1 MKKITFML
9 SLLMSMGAMTT
20 SAQVLSRTGWIVTT
34 SGECDDNTSGHAAAI
49 IDGKNDT
56 YWHSNWGGGN
66 ASGDATNTLPQFF
79 QLDLGSE
86 QEFQTIGYMPR
97 PGIGDNGVVKGFS
110 LYVSDSPFETVSSS
124 KTAAQVVNGL
134 GTPAMTGTFNYD
146 GETSASLKTATA
158 SSILKGRYVLF
169 VVTDAV
175 STQINETDPSKSKYF
190 ASCAEFYLAK
200 GTTIESKTVTYHY
213 KVDGVEYA
221 TRSVQCVD
229 VTTANVPTIDYLANG
244 TITDNADGSKDV
256 TCTTAYPFVAQA
268 TFDAN
273 TAHWYSMAVRAG
285 SGNYLLAAKDNGKVG
300 TITKELLGCPE
311 GIGNEM
317 QWAFVGN
324 LKDGF
329 KLYNKANNKQVV
341 VKQVSETVNNKT
353 TNYTQLELAEND
365 GAALKLRK
373 DNNGFG
379 LYATEGNCFNRF
391 DENRIAEWSG
401 FDDGSTFRIQEP
413 NDYIL
418 NYAAQYSL
426 YDDNGAPE
434 GAIGANSYLS
444 VAENLNA
451 FKAAYTAA
459 SAEGATAEQIKALVA
474 ENEKIASATTT
485 TMEIGKYYR
494 LYNKQHHKYACLND
508 NPAQVTSKL
517 IGTDNSKGASSVF
530 YIENAEAG
538 RYRIKVEDLTLGKA
552 KLKNA
557 NPAYGG
563 ANIELGDDNYG
574 SKGSYVISHV
584 GKTFLFFDK
593 ATGSDYSYI
602 HAGESGKCMVG
613 WEANNPASQW
623 YVVPATDVEIDM
635 TAQGDK
641 KYASAYLP
649 FGVSNVAGAT
659 AYTGALNAEKNA
671 IDMTATTAVP
681 ANTGFVLVGTEDK
694 ATLTIGEAAAI
705 EGNAL
710 IGTNTGIAFAEAT
723 PKANYLV
730 FGVNADK
737 VGFYT
742 PGNVTAI
749 PANKAYINASA
760 LSVSAIA
767 LNFGNTVTGINAA
780 TINNGENNAP
790 IYDLSGR
797 RVWAP
802 VKGGLYIQNGK
813 KLVK

>member
-20 SAQVLSRTGWIVTT
+20 SAQVLPRAGWTITT
-34 SGECDDNTSGHAAAI
+34 SSECDDSGYGHAAAI
-49 IDGKNDT
+49 FDGNNNSF
-56 YWHSNWGGGN
+56 WHSNWGGGN
-66 ASGDATNTLPQFF
+66 ASGDTSKRMPQFF
-79 QLDLGSE
+79 QVDLGSE

-97 PGIGDNGVVKGFS
+97 TQLDANGVVKGYK
-110 LYVSDSPFETVSSS
+110 LYVSNSSFETVSSS
-124 KTAAQVVNGL
+124 KTAAQIVSAL
-134 GTPAMTGTFNYD
+134 GDPAMEGTFSYD

-158 SSILKGRYVLF
+158 TSALKGRYVLF

-175 STQINETDPSKSKYF
+175 TKEAPNCF
-190 ASCAEFYLAK
+190 ATCAEFYLAK
-200 GTTIESKTVTYHY
+200 GSTIESKTMTYHY

-221 TRSVQCVD
+221 TRSVQYVD
-229 VTTANVPTIDYLANG
+229 ASTAAVPTIDYLTNG

-256 TCTTAYPFVAQA
+256 ACTTAYPFVAQT

-285 SGNYLLAAKDNGKVG
+285 DGNHLLAAKDNGRVG
-300 TITKELLGCPE
+300 TITKGTLPDGCPE
-311 GIGNEM
+311 GIADEM

-341 VKQVSETVNNKT
+341 VKQVSETKDNKT
-353 TNYTQLELAEND
+353 TNYTLLELAEND

-379 LYATEGNCFNRF
+379 LYATEGNCFNRY
-391 DENRIAEWSG
+391 DESHIAEWNG

-413 NDYIL
+413 NDYVL
-418 NYAAQYSL
+418 QYAARFAL
-426 YDDNGAPE
+426 VDDSDAPE

-444 VAENLNA
+444 VAENSNT
-451 FKAAYTAA
+451 FKAAYAAA
-459 SAEGATAEQIKALVA
+459 SAEGATAEQIKALAA
-474 ENEKIASATTT
+474 ENGKVAAATTT

-494 LYNKQHHKYACLND
+494 LYNKAHKKYVCLND

-517 IGTDNSKGASSVF
+517 IGTVNGKGASSVF
-530 YIENAEAG
+530 YIENAETG
-538 RYRIKVEDLTLGKA
+538 RYRIKVGDLTLGKA
-552 KLKNA
+552 SKSN
-557 NPAYGG
+557 
-563 ANIELGDDNYG
+563 NIELGDNNYG
-574 SKGSYVISHV
+574 NKGSYVISHA
-584 GKTFLFFDK
+584 GKIFWFFDK
-593 ATGSDYSYI
+593 ATNSNYSYI
-602 HAGESGKCMVG
+602 HAANNGANMVG
-613 WEANNPASQW
+613 WEAQSDTYASQW
-623 YVVPATDVEIDM
+623 YVIPATDVEIDM

-649 FGVSNVAGAT
+649 FGVSSVAGAT

-681 ANTGFVLVGTEDK
+681 ANNGFVLVGTEDK
-694 ATLTIGEAAAI
+694 ATLTIGTADAI

-710 IGTNTGIAFAEAT
+710 TGTNTGIAFGDAA

-730 FGVNADK
+730 FGVNAGT

-749 PANKAYINASA
+749 PANKAYINASE
-760 LSVSAIA
+760 LSNQAIA

-780 TINNGENNAP
+780 TLVKGENNAP

-802 VKGGLYIQNGK
+802 VKSGLYIQNGK

>member
-20 SAQVLSRTGWIVTT
+20 SAQVLSRTRWTVTT
-34 SGECDDNTSGHAAAI
+34 SGECDDSNTGHAAAI

-56 YWHSNWGGGN
+56 YWHSNWGNTNG
-66 ASGDATNTLPQFF
+66 SGDTSKQLPQFF

-97 PGIGDNGVVKGFS
+97 KNVKDNGVVKGYK
-110 LYVSDSPFETVSSS
+110 LYVSDRPFETVSSS
-124 KTAAQVVNGL
+124 KTAAQIVSAL
-134 GTPAMTGTFNYD
+134 GEPAMKGTFSYE
-146 GETSASLKTATA
+146 GENTASLKTATA
-158 SSILKGRYVLF
+158 ISVLKGRYVLF

-175 STQINETDPSKSKYF
+175 ATTNDHY

-200 GTTIESKTVTYHY
+200 GTTIESKTMTYHY

-221 TRSVQCVD
+221 TRTISYFD
-229 VTTANVPTIDYLANG
+229 ASTAPSVPTVDYLANG
-244 TITDNADGSKDV
+244 AMTKTDDSNYDV
-256 TCTTAYPFVAQA
+256 ACTTAYPFVAQT

-273 TAHWYSMAVRAG
+273 TAHWYSMAVRAND
-285 SGNYLLAAKDNGKVG
+285 GNHLLAAKDNGKVG
-300 TITKELLGCPE
+300 TITKELLGCPD

-329 KLYNKANNKQVV
+329 KLYNKANNKQIV
-341 VKQVSETVNNKT
+341 VKQVTETVNNKKT
-353 TNYTQLELAEND
+353 TYTQFDLADNE
-365 GAALKLRK
+365 GAKLKLRK

-379 LYATEGNCFNRF
+379 LYATEGYCFNRF
-391 DENRIAEWSG
+391 DQDRIAQWEG

-451 FKAAYTAA
+451 FKTAYTAA
-459 SAEGATAEQIKALVA
+459 KAGATTETLTALAAQNIKVKDGLGETIQA
-474 ENEKIASATTT
+474 
-485 TMEIGKYYR
+485 GKYYR
-494 LYNKQHHKYACLND
+494 LVNANSKKTLYLDASSGVMKSAD
-508 NPAQVTSKL
+508 NVSKSATSVVKFDNAESGRFRMKL
-517 IGTDNSKGASSVF
+517 EGKTFGKRVANNVAITLEADNSG
-530 YIENAEAG
+530 N
-538 RYRIKVEDLTLGKA
+538 
-552 KLKNA
+552 
-557 NPAYGG
+557 
-563 ANIELGDDNYG
+563 
-574 SKGSYVISHV
+574 KGSYKVVQV
-584 GKTFLFFDK
+584 GTHFAFYDMVSNVSDRSYLHCNGSAANTLFAWD
-593 ATGSDYSYI
+593 
-602 HAGESGKCMVG
+602 AGEINS
-613 WEANNPASQW
+613 PSRW

-649 FGVSNVAGAT
+649 FGVSNVAGAI

-681 ANTGFVLVGTEDK
+681 ANIGFVLVGTEDK
-694 ATLTIGEAAAI
+694 ATLTIGEATAI
-705 EGNAL
+705 AGENAL
-710 IGTNTGIAFAEAT
+710 TGTNTGIQLTSGENDNHAS
-723 PKANYLV
+723 YLV
-730 FGVNADK
+730 FGVNENK
-737 VGFYT
+737 VGFYKPAST
-742 PGNVTAI
+742 LSSIA
-749 PANKAYINASA
+749 ANKAYINASA
-760 LSVSAIA
+760 LSASAIA

>member
-20 SAQVLSRTGWIVTT
+20 SAQVLSRTGWTVTT
-34 SGECDDNTSGHAAAI
+34 SGECDDSNTGHAAAI

-56 YWHSNWGGGN
+56 YWHSNWGNTNG
-66 ASGDATNTLPQFF
+66 SGDTSKQLPQFF

-97 PGIGDNGVVKGFS
+97 KNVKDNGVVKGYK
-110 LYVSDSPFETVSSS
+110 LYVSDRPFETVSSS
-124 KTAAQVVNGL
+124 KTAAQIVSAL
-134 GTPAMTGTFNYD
+134 GEPAMKGTFSYE
-146 GETSASLKTATA
+146 GENTASLKTATA
-158 SSILKGRYVLF
+158 TSVLKGRYVLF

-175 STQINETDPSKSKYF
+175 ATTNDHY

-200 GTTIESKTVTYHY
+200 GATIESKTMTYHY

-221 TRSVQCVD
+221 TRTISYFD
-229 VTTANVPTIDYLANG
+229 ASTAPSVPTVDYLANG
-244 TITDNADGSKDV
+244 AMTKTDDSNYDV
-256 TCTTAYPFVAQA
+256 ACTTAYPFVAQT

-273 TAHWYSMAVRAG
+273 TAHWYSMAVRAND
-285 SGNYLLAAKDNGKVG
+285 GNHLLAAKDNGKVG

-329 KLYNKANNKQVV
+329 TLYNKANNKQIV
-341 VKQVSETVNNKT
+341 VKQVTETVNNKET
-353 TNYTQLELAEND
+353 TYTQFDLADNE

-379 LYATEGNCFNRF
+379 LYATEGYCFNRF
-391 DENRIAEWSG
+391 DQDRIAQWEG

-413 NDYIL
+413 NDYVL

-434 GAIGANSYLS
+434 GAIGANSYLN

-451 FKAAYTAA
+451 FKAAYEAA
-459 SAEGATAEQIKALVA
+459 KAGATTETLNALAAQNKKVEEGLGETIQA
-474 ENEKIASATTT
+474 
-485 TMEIGKYYR
+485 GKYYR
-494 LYNKQHHKYACLND
+494 LVNAASKKTLYFDASGVMKSAD
-508 NPAQVTSKL
+508 NVSKSATSVVK
-517 IGTDNSKGASSVF
+517 F
-530 YIENAEAG
+530 ENAETG
-538 RYRIKVEDLTLGKA
+538 RFRMKLEGKTFGKRVGNNQAITLEA
-552 KLKNA
+552 
-557 NPAYGG
+557 
-563 ANIELGDDNYG
+563 DNSG
-574 SKGSYVISHV
+574 NKGSYKVVQV
-584 GKTFLFFDK
+584 GTHFAFYDMVSNVSDRSYLHCNAGSAGAANTLF
-593 ATGSDYSYI
+593 
-602 HAGESGKCMVG
+602 G
-613 WEANNPASQW
+613 WEAGEINSPSRW
-623 YVVPATDVEIDM
+623 FVIPATDVEIDM
-635 TAQGDK
+635 TAQGDNT
-641 KYASAYLP
+641 YASAYLP
-649 FGVSNVAGAT
+649 FAVSNVAGAT

-710 IGTNTGIAFAEAT
+710 TGTNTGVTFADAT
-723 PKANYLV
+723 PRANYLV
-730 FGVNADK
+730 FGVNNEK

-742 PGNVTAI
+742 PSSSVASI

-760 LSVSAIA
+760 ITGSAIA

>member
-20 SAQVLSRTGWIVTT
+20 SAQVLPRTGWTITT
-34 SGECDDNTSGHAAAI
+34 SSECDDSGSGHAAAI
-49 IDGKNDT
+49 IDGNNNT
-56 YWHSNWGGGN
+56 FWHTNWGGSN
-66 ASGDATNTLPQFF
+66 ASGDTSKRLPQFF
-79 QLDLGSE
+79 QVDLGSE

-97 PGIGDNGVVKGFS
+97 TQLDANGVVKAYK
-110 LYVSDSPFETVSSS
+110 LYVSDSPFETVSGG
-124 KTAAQVVNGL
+124 KTAAQIVSAL
-134 GTPAMTGTFNYD
+134 GEPAMAGTFSYD
-146 GETSASLKTATA
+146 GETSASLKTTTATSA
-158 SSILKGRYVLF
+158 LKGRYVLF

-175 STQINETDPSKSKYF
+175 TKEAPNCF
-190 ASCAEFYLAK
+190 ATCAEFYLAK
-200 GTTIESKTVTYHY
+200 GSTIESKTMTYHY
-213 KVDGVEYA
+213 KVDDVEYA
-221 TRSVQCVD
+221 TRSVQYVD
-229 VTTANVPTIDYLANG
+229 ASTAAVPTIDYLTNG

-256 TCTTAYPFVAQA
+256 ACTTTYPFVAQT

-273 TAHWYSMAVRAG
+273 TAHWYSMAVRAND
-285 SGNYLLAAKDNGKVG
+285 GNHLLAAKDNGKVG

-311 GIGNEM
+311 GIGDEM

-329 KLYNKANNKQVV
+329 TLYNKANNKQIV
-341 VKQVSETVNNKT
+341 VKQVTETVNNKET
-353 TNYTQLELAEND
+353 TYTQFDLADNE

-379 LYATEGNCFNRF
+379 LYATEGYCFNRF
-391 DENRIAEWSG
+391 DQDRIAQWEG

-413 NDYIL
+413 NDYVL

-434 GAIGANSYLS
+434 GAIGANSYLN

-451 FKAAYTAA
+451 FKTAYEAAKA
-459 SAEGATAEQIKALVA
+459 GATTETLKALAAQNKKVKDGLGETIQA
-474 ENEKIASATTT
+474 
-485 TMEIGKYYR
+485 GKYYR
-494 LYNKQHHKYACLND
+494 LVNANSKRTLYFDASSGVMKSAD
-508 NPAQVTSKL
+508 NVSKSATSVVKFDNAESGRFRMKL
-517 IGTDNSKGASSVF
+517 EGKTFGKRVGNNQAITLEADNSG
-530 YIENAEAG
+530 N
-538 RYRIKVEDLTLGKA
+538 
-552 KLKNA
+552 
-557 NPAYGG
+557 
-563 ANIELGDDNYG
+563 
-574 SKGSYVISHV
+574 KGSYKVVQVGTHFAFYDMVSNVSDRSYLHCNGSAANTLFAWDAGDINSPSRWFVI
-584 GKTFLFFDK
+584 
-593 ATGSDYSYI
+593 
-602 HAGESGKCMVG
+602 
-613 WEANNPASQW
+613 
-623 YVVPATDVEIDM
+623 PATDVEIDM

-649 FGVSNVAGAT
+649 FAVSNVAGAT

-681 ANTGFVLVGTEDK
+681 ANNGFVLVGTEDK
-694 ATLTIGEAAAI
+694 ATLTIGTADAI

-710 IGTNTGIAFAEAT
+710 TGTNTGIAFGDAA

-730 FGVNADK
+730 FGVNAGT

-760 LSVSAIA
+760 VSNGAIS

-780 TINNGENNAP
+780 AINNGENNAP

>member
-20 SAQVLSRTGWIVTT
+20 SAQVLSRTGWTVTT
-34 SGECDDNTSGHAAAI
+34 SGECDDSNTGHAAAI

-56 YWHSNWGGGN
+56 YWHSNWGNTNG
-66 ASGDATNTLPQFF
+66 SGDTSKQLPQFF

-97 PGIGDNGVVKGFS
+97 KNVKDNGVVKGYK
-110 LYVSDSPFETVSSS
+110 LYVSDRPFETVSSS
-124 KTAAQVVNGL
+124 KTAAQIVSAL
-134 GTPAMTGTFNYD
+134 GEPAMKGTFSYE
-146 GETSASLKTATA
+146 GENTASLKTATA
-158 SSILKGRYVLF
+158 TSVLKGRYVLF

-175 STQINETDPSKSKYF
+175 ATTNDHY

-200 GTTIESKTVTYHY
+200 GTTIESKTMTYHY

-221 TRSVQCVD
+221 TRTISYFD
-229 VTTANVPTIDYLANG
+229 ASTAPGVPTVDYLANG
-244 TITDNADGSKDV
+244 AMTKTDDSNYDV
-256 TCTTAYPFVAQA
+256 ACTTAYPFVAQT

-273 TAHWYSMAVRAG
+273 TAHWYSMAVRAND
-285 SGNYLLAAKDNGKVG
+285 GNHLLAAKDNGKVG

-329 KLYNKANNKQVV
+329 TLYNKANNKQIV
-341 VKQVSETVNNKT
+341 VKQVTETVNNKEAT
-353 TNYTQLELAEND
+353 YTQFDLADNE

-379 LYATEGNCFNRF
+379 LYATEGYCFNRF
-391 DENRIAEWSG
+391 DQDRIAQWEG

-413 NDYIL
+413 NDYVL

-434 GAIGANSYLS
+434 GAIGANSYLN

-451 FKAAYTAA
+451 FKTAYEAAKA
-459 SAEGATAEQIKALVA
+459 GATTETLKALAAQNKKVKDGLGETIQA
-474 ENEKIASATTT
+474 
-485 TMEIGKYYR
+485 GKYYR
-494 LYNKQHHKYACLND
+494 LVNANSKRTLYFDASGVMKSAD
-508 NPAQVTSKL
+508 NVSKSATSVVKFDNAESGRFRMKL
-517 IGTDNSKGASSVF
+517 EGKTFGKRVGNNQAITLEADNSG
-530 YIENAEAG
+530 N
-538 RYRIKVEDLTLGKA
+538 
-552 KLKNA
+552 
-557 NPAYGG
+557 
-563 ANIELGDDNYG
+563 
-574 SKGSYVISHV
+574 KGSYKVVQVGTHFAFYDMVSNVSDRSYLHCNGSAANTLFAWDAGDINSPSRWFVI
-584 GKTFLFFDK
+584 
-593 ATGSDYSYI
+593 
-602 HAGESGKCMVG
+602 
-613 WEANNPASQW
+613 
-623 YVVPATDVEIDM
+623 PATDVEIDM
-635 TAQGDK
+635 TAQGDNT
-641 KYASAYLP
+641 YASAYLP
-649 FGVSNVAGAT
+649 FAVSNVAGAT

-681 ANTGFVLVGTEDK
+681 ANTGFVLVGTADK

-710 IGTNTGIAFAEAT
+710 TGTNTGIAFAEAT

-760 LSVSAIA
+760 LSASAIA

-780 TINNGENNAP
+780 TLVKGENNAP

>member
-66 ASGDATNTLPQFF
+66 ASGDASKQLPQFF

-97 PGIGDNGVVKGFS
+97 PGIGDNGVVKGYK
-110 LYVSDSPFETVSSS
+110 LYVSDRPFETVSSS
-124 KTAAQVVNGL
+124 KTAAQIVSAL
-134 GTPAMTGTFNYD
+134 GDPAMAGTFSYE
-146 GETSASLKTATA
+146 GENTASLKTATA
-158 SSILKGRYVLF
+158 TSVLKGRYVLF

-175 STQINETDPSKSKYF
+175 ATTSDHY

-200 GTTIESKTVTYHY
+200 GTTIESKTMTYHY

-221 TRSVQCVD
+221 TRTISYFD
-229 VTTANVPTIDYLANG
+229 ASTAPSVPTVDYLANG
-244 TITDNADGSKDV
+244 AMTKTDDSNYDV
-256 TCTTAYPFVAQA
+256 ACTTAYPFVAQT

-273 TAHWYSMAVRAG
+273 TAHWYSMAVRAND
-285 SGNYLLAAKDNGKVG
+285 GNHLLAAKDNGKVG

-329 KLYNKANNKQVV
+329 TLYNKANNKQIV
-341 VKQVSETVNNKT
+341 VKQVTETVNNKET
-353 TNYTQLELAEND
+353 TYTQFDLADNE

-379 LYATEGNCFNRF
+379 LYATEGYCFNRF
-391 DENRIAEWSG
+391 DQDRIAQWEG

-413 NDYIL
+413 NDYVL

-434 GAIGANSYLS
+434 GAIGANSYLN

-451 FKAAYTAA
+451 FKTAYEAAKA
-459 SAEGATAEQIKALVA
+459 GATTETLKALAAQNKKVKDGLGETIQA
-474 ENEKIASATTT
+474 
-485 TMEIGKYYR
+485 GKYYR
-494 LYNKQHHKYACLND
+494 LVNA
-508 NPAQVTSKL
+508 
-517 IGTDNSKGASSVF
+517 NSKRTLYFDASSGVMKSADNVSKSATSVVKF
-530 YIENAEAG
+530 ENAETG
-538 RYRIKVEDLTLGKA
+538 RFRMKLEGKTFGKRVGNNQAITLEA
-552 KLKNA
+552 
-557 NPAYGG
+557 
-563 ANIELGDDNYG
+563 DNSG
-574 SKGSYVISHV
+574 NKGSYKVVQVGTHFAFYDMVSNVSDRSYLHCNGSAANTLFAWDAGDINSPSRWFVI
-584 GKTFLFFDK
+584 
-593 ATGSDYSYI
+593 
-602 HAGESGKCMVG
+602 
-613 WEANNPASQW
+613 
-623 YVVPATDVEIDM
+623 PATDVEIDM

-649 FGVSNVAGAT
+649 FDVSNVAGAT

-671 IDMTATTAVP
+671 IDMTATTSVP
-681 ANTGFVLVGTEDK
+681 ANTGFVLVGTADK
-694 ATLTIGEAAAI
+694 ATLTIGTADAI
-705 EGNAL
+705 SGTNAL
-710 IGTNTGIAFAEAT
+710 TGSNFNTALTDAT
-723 PKANYLV
+723 RANYLV
-730 FGVNADK
+730 FGVNAGT

-742 PGNVTAI
+742 PSSSVPAI

-760 LSVSAIA
+760 VSGSAIA

>member
-20 SAQVLSRTGWIVTT
+20 SAQVLPRAGWTITT
-34 SGECDDNTSGHAAAI
+34 SSECDDSGYGHAAAI
-49 IDGKNDT
+49 FDGNNNSF
-56 YWHSNWGGGN
+56 WHSNWGGGN
-66 ASGDATNTLPQFF
+66 ASGDTSKRMPQFF
-79 QLDLGSE
+79 QVDLGSE

-97 PGIGDNGVVKGFS
+97 TQLDANGVVKGYK
-110 LYVSDSPFETVSSS
+110 LYVSNSPFETVSGS
-124 KTAAQVVNGL
+124 KTAAQIVSAL
-134 GTPAMTGTFNYD
+134 GDPAMKGTFSYD

-158 SSILKGRYVLF
+158 ASVLKGRYVLF

-175 STQINETDPSKSKYF
+175 TKEAPNCF
-190 ASCAEFYLAK
+190 ATCAEFYLAK
-200 GTTIESKTVTYHY
+200 GSTIESKTVTYHY

-221 TRSVQCVD
+221 TRTISYFD
-229 VTTANVPTIDYLANG
+229 ASTAPSVPTVDYLANG
-244 TITDNADGSKDV
+244 AMTKTDDSNYDV
-256 TCTTAYPFVAQA
+256 ACTTAYPFVAQT

-273 TAHWYSMAVRAG
+273 TAHWYSMAVRAND
-285 SGNYLLAAKDNGKVG
+285 GNHLLAAKDNGKVG

-329 KLYNKANNKQVV
+329 TLYNKANNKQIV
-341 VKQVSETVNNKT
+341 VKQVTETVNNKET
-353 TNYTQLELAEND
+353 TYTQFDLADNE

-379 LYATEGNCFNRF
+379 LYATEGYCFNRF
-391 DENRIAEWSG
+391 DQDRIAQWEG

-413 NDYIL
+413 NDYVL

-434 GAIGANSYLS
+434 GAIGANSYLN

-451 FKAAYTAA
+451 FKTAYEAAKA
-459 SAEGATAEQIKALVA
+459 GATTETLKALAAQNKKVKDGLGETIQA
-474 ENEKIASATTT
+474 
-485 TMEIGKYYR
+485 GKYYR
-494 LYNKQHHKYACLND
+494 LVNA
-508 NPAQVTSKL
+508 
-517 IGTDNSKGASSVF
+517 NSKRTLYFDASGVMKSADNVSKSATSVVKF
-530 YIENAEAG
+530 ENAETG
-538 RYRIKVEDLTLGKA
+538 RFRMKLEGKTFGKRVGNNQAITLEA
-552 KLKNA
+552 
-557 NPAYGG
+557 
-563 ANIELGDDNYG
+563 DNSG
-574 SKGSYVISHV
+574 NKGSYKVVQVGTHFAFYDMVSNVSDRSYLHCNGSAANTLFAWDAGDINSPSRWFVI
-584 GKTFLFFDK
+584 
-593 ATGSDYSYI
+593 
-602 HAGESGKCMVG
+602 
-613 WEANNPASQW
+613 
-623 YVVPATDVEIDM
+623 PATDVEIDM
-635 TAQGDK
+635 TAQGDNT
-641 KYASAYLP
+641 YASAYLP

-671 IDMTATTAVP
+671 IDMTATTSVP
-681 ANTGFVLVGTEDK
+681 ANNGFVLVGTEDK

-705 EGNAL
+705 EGNDL
-710 IGTNTGIAFAEAT
+710 TGTNTGIAFGDAT

-730 FGVNADK
+730 FGVNAGT

-760 LSVSAIA
+760 VSNEAIS

>member
-20 SAQVLSRTGWIVTT
+20 SAQVLSRTGWTVTT
-34 SGECDDNTSGHAAAI
+34 SGECDDSNTGHAAAI

-56 YWHSNWGGGN
+56 YWHSNWGNTNG
-66 ASGDATNTLPQFF
+66 SGDTSKQLPQFF

-97 PGIGDNGVVKGFS
+97 KNVKDNGVVKGYK
-110 LYVSDSPFETVSSS
+110 LYVSDRPFETVSSS
-124 KTAAQVVNGL
+124 KTAAQIVSAL
-134 GTPAMTGTFNYD
+134 GEPAMKGTFSYE
-146 GETSASLKTATA
+146 GENTASLKTATA
-158 SSILKGRYVLF
+158 TSVLKGRYVLF

-175 STQINETDPSKSKYF
+175 ATTNDHY

-200 GTTIESKTVTYHY
+200 GTTIESKTMTYHY

-221 TRSVQCVD
+221 TRTISYFD
-229 VTTANVPTIDYLANG
+229 ASTAPSVPTVDYLANG
-244 TITDNADGSKDV
+244 AMTKTDDSNYDV
-256 TCTTAYPFVAQA
+256 ACTTAYPFVAQT

-273 TAHWYSMAVRAG
+273 TAHWYSMAVRAND
-285 SGNYLLAAKDNGKVG
+285 GNHLLAAKDNGKVG

-329 KLYNKANNKQVV
+329 TLYNKANNKQIV
-341 VKQVSETVNNKT
+341 VKQVTETVNNKET
-353 TNYTQLELAEND
+353 TYTQFDLADNE

-379 LYATEGNCFNRF
+379 LYATEGYCFNRF
-391 DENRIAEWSG
+391 DQDRIAQWEG

-413 NDYIL
+413 NDYVL

-434 GAIGANSYLS
+434 GAIGANSYLN

-451 FKAAYTAA
+451 FKTAYEAAKA
-459 SAEGATAEQIKALVA
+459 GATTETLKALAAQNKKVKDGLGETIQA
-474 ENEKIASATTT
+474 
-485 TMEIGKYYR
+485 GKYYR
-494 LYNKQHHKYACLND
+494 LVNA
-508 NPAQVTSKL
+508 
-517 IGTDNSKGASSVF
+517 NSKRTLYFDASSGVMKSADNVSKSATSVVKF
-530 YIENAEAG
+530 ENAETG
-538 RYRIKVEDLTLGKA
+538 RFRMKLEGKTFGKRVGNNQAITLEA
-552 KLKNA
+552 
-557 NPAYGG
+557 
-563 ANIELGDDNYG
+563 DNSG
-574 SKGSYVISHV
+574 NKGSYKVVQVGTHFAFYDMVSNVSDRSYLHCNGSAANTLFAWDAGDINSPSRWFVI
-584 GKTFLFFDK
+584 
-593 ATGSDYSYI
+593 
-602 HAGESGKCMVG
+602 
-613 WEANNPASQW
+613 
-623 YVVPATDVEIDM
+623 PATDVEIDM

-659 AYTGALNAEKNA
+659 AYTGALNADKNA
-671 IDMTATTAVP
+671 IDMTATTAVH

-710 IGTNTGIAFAEAT
+710 TGTNTGIAFAEAT
-723 PKANYLV
+723 PRASYLV

-760 LSVSAIA
+760 LSASAIA